1 MYCAVL
7 WFVLTVAKVFDGTC
21 EGLKECAC
29 LVSYVCKCA
38 GGFQKERDS
47 CLLLP
52 QGVIKEEGEAVIWGL
67 L

>member
-1 MYCAVL
+1 MGHVKVLKNVHVWFHMCANMRV
-7 WFVLTVAKVFDGTC
+7 VYR
-21 EGLKECAC
+21 EG
-29 LVSYVCKCA
+29 
-38 GGFQKERDS
+38 RDS